1 MRRLAA
7 AVALAFGVAAPLR
20 AAVDVTV
27 TGDRVHVRAARAPL
41 GDVLDGLARRTRM
54 KVVYDG
60 ARPHTLVSVELRDRT
75 PAQAVLGVLEGL
87 GVSYALVMNA
97 NGTEVEM
104 LMIVGAGA
112 SPGGGVGPAAAV
124 AAKPSSRHVP
134 DEQPDVPEPEVYEER
149 RPVPEEKEAAP
160 EAPRPTPPP
169 FGPLNPAGSVSPF
182 APGFPA
188 VPAQPAASP
197 TPAPQAT
204 PSPNSSS

>member
-1 MRRLAA
+1 MRRVSVV
-7 AVALAFGVAAPLR
+7 VALAFGFAAPLR

-75 PAQAVLGVLEGL
+75 PAEAVLGVLEGL

-97 NGTEVEM
+97 SGTEVET
-104 LMIVGAGA
+104 LMIVGAGTGPGA
-112 SPGGGVGPAAAV
+112 GGGVAPATSAS
-124 AAKPSSRHVP
+124 KPSSRHVP
-134 DEQPDVPEPEVYEER
+134 DEQPDVPEPEAYER
-149 RPVPEEKEAAP
+149 VAPEEKELVP
-160 EAPRPTPPP
+160 EPPRPTPPP

-182 APGFPA
+182 APGLPA
-188 VPAQPAASP
+188 APTQPAASP

-204 PSPNSSS
+204 PPPNSPS